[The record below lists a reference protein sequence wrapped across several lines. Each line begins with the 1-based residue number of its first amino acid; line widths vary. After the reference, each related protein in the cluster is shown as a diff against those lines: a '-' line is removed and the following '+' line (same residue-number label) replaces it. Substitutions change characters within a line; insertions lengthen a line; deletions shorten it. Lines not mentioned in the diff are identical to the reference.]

1 MKGDI
6 VFTVAKKC
14 KRSAVT
20 VVGPQIF
27 LFFLVCVG
35 DIFTQRQGERMDVAV
50 ANGMLEAAEKA
61 GIEGRIF
68 ITHPSMKG
76 AHVVSADPPFS
87 EG

>member
-1 MKGDI
+1 MSI
-6 VFTVAKKC
+6 VILPF
-14 KRSAVT
+14 
-20 VVGPQIF
+20 I
-27 LFFLVCVG
+27 G

-50 ANGMLEAAEKA
+50 ANGMLEAAQQV